1 MQDLGRVSLLL
12 IAPGTIAV
20 FAGAF
25 LWAWVIERKR
35 HYLLMLS
42 GACLLFCAGAL
53 SQLFYMPPD
62 LGLNAI
68 LSNVLYTSAVLM
80 VAEGL
85 LHRSGKRFGL
95 TIDLVL
101 IISFSCLI
109 WYFFYVDRNLVARV
123 YIQNFGFGAILLV
136 TTLRLTKLASGRV
149 VDRVLFWV
157 LLIFSV
163 QFFPRTMLTFG
174 FTAPAGEAPFGE
186 TFFWQALHL
195 SIAVL
200 GAGLAIT
207 ILAAAVTDVMDDL
220 RYERDI
226 DQLTGVFNR
235 RGFEERAERI
245 LSQQYRVALLLCD
258 LDHFKKINDT
268 YGHSAGDQVLRS
280 FGALLSKNSREG
292 DLVGRIGGEEFAVL
306 MRDADVQAAK
316 LMADRLREALDEM
329 PLPGRLSGA
338 RITVSIGVAVL
349 QPTERLG
356 PLAERADLALY
367 NAKNAGRD
375 RVALAK

>member
-1 MQDLGRVSLLL
+1 
-12 IAPGTIAV
+12 
-20 FAGAF
+20 
-25 LWAWVIERKR
+25 
-35 HYLLMLS
+35 S

-163 QFFPRTMLTFG
+163 QFFPRTILTFG
-174 FTAPAGEAPFGE
+174 
-186 TFFWQALHL
+186 L
-195 SIAVL
+195 
-200 GAGLAIT
+200 
-207 ILAAAVTDVMDDL
+207 
-220 RYERDI
+220 
-226 DQLTGVFNR
+226 
-235 RGFEERAERI
+235 
-245 LSQQYRVALLLCD
+245 
-258 LDHFKKINDT
+258 
-268 YGHSAGDQVLRS
+268 
-280 FGALLSKNSREG
+280 
-292 DLVGRIGGEEFAVL
+292 
-306 MRDADVQAAK
+306 
-316 LMADRLREALDEM
+316 
-329 PLPGRLSGA
+329 
-338 RITVSIGVAVL
+338 
-349 QPTERLG
+349 
-356 PLAERADLALY
+356 
-367 NAKNAGRD
+367 
-375 RVALAK
+375 